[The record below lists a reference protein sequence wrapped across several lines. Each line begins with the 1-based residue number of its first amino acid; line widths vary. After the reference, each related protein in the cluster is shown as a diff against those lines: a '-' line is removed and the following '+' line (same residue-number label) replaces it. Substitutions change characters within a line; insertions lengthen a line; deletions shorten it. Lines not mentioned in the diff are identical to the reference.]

1 MDLSV
6 LLQDDMDSL
15 LAIESLKMNRTNR
28 TRNVAVIRTYLGAMR
43 QEEQFKAGIAE
54 AKAFLLDKHNINLEV
69 E

>member
-6 LLQDDMDSL
+6 LLQDNMDSL

-54 AKAFLLDKHNINLEV
+54 AKAFLKHNINLEV

>member
-6 LLQDDMDSL
+6 LLQDNMDSL

-28 TRNVAVIRTYLGAMR
+28 TRNVAVSRTYLGAMR
-43 QEEQFKAGIAE
+43 QEEQFKARIAE
-54 AKAFLLDKHNINLEV
+54 AKAFFKHNINLEV